1 MKENIKNQLI
11 LILVI
16 GFTIWLRGY
25 ISPPP
30 IDYTKIPVEYQNMV
44 QFADGSSM

>member
-1 MKENIKNQLI
+1 MENNIKNQII

-25 ISPPP
+25 IVPPP
-30 IDYTKIPVEYQNMV
+30 IDYSKIAPEHRALVH
-44 QFADGSSM
+44 FAESGGL